1 MSGPD
6 PREATI
12 LARCSRYAAQ
22 YLVNL
27 REHPLYLK
35 VLDRL
40 EASPGALFELDVEG
54 AFYES
59 VRAKMRQD
67 ETTLKQSE

>member
-6 PREATI
+6 QREATI
-12 LARCSRYAAQ
+12 LARGSRCAAQ

-40 EASPGALFELDVEG
+40 ETSPGELFELDVEG
-54 AFYES
+54 AFYET
-59 VRAKMRQD
+59 VREKMRQD
-67 ETTLKQSE
+67 EPRLR